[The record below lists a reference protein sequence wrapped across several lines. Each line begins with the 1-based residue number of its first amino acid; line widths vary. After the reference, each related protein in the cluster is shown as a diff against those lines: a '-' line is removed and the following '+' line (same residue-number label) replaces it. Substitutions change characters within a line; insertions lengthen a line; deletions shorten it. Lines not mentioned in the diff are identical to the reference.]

1 MASGINNI
9 IMRDRKEFF
18 SEKYMKRQIPFTF
31 KNAKNKRYE
40 AYVRKTPKEYEHCDG
55 ICEDPGEEDPRI
67 YIKPD
72 MSDRKEMNTMIHEM
86 CHAFFFDEPEYKVYR
101 YANAISSWLHQ
112 MGWRKVADP
121 RVNVTGS
128 KLKASRDKAKYKK
141 AKKPPK
147 KG

>member
-9 IMRDRKEFF
+9 TMRDRKEFF
-18 SEKYMKRQIPFTF
+18 SEKYMKRQIPFTL
-31 KNAKNKRYE
+31 KNAKNKQYE
-40 AYVRKTPKEYEHCDG
+40 AYVRKAPKEYKHCDG
-55 ICEDPGEEDPRI
+55 ICEDPAEEDPRI

-72 MSDRKEMNTMIHEM
+72 MTDRREMNTMIHEV

-101 YANAISSWLHQ
+101 YANAVSNWLHK

-121 RVNVTGS
+121 SVNVTGA
-128 KLKASRDKAKYKK
+128 KLRKAHEAKYKK
-141 AKKPPK
+141 AKKRPK